1 MIKNIFEVNNEEKSR
16 ILNLHERATKRQ
28 YMSEQG
34 VTTGTTEPQQSFTPN
49 ISDIGVLAKNCYIHS
64 YPRNKS
70 SELFKN
76 AGNISKRLEKYRTES
91 AANENNPSDGFFESI
106 GKQVK
111 SIKGLLNELLVY
123 AKENKISTVGID

>member
-1 MIKNIFEVNNEEKSR
+1 
-16 ILNLHERATKRQ
+16 
-28 YMSEQG
+28 MSEQ
-34 VTTGTTEPQQSFTPN
+34 SFIPKN
-49 ISDIGVLAKNCYIHS
+49 SDIGTFAKNCYIDS
-64 YPRNKS
+64 YRKNKS
-70 SELFKN
+70 DELFKN
-76 AGNISKRLEKYRTES
+76 AKNISKRLEKYRTEF